1 MLILNTPSSLTHHYH
16 QSLDSDLKKSPNNGD
31 KVKVQSGESANMFT
45 TVYNI
50 CVICIVETL
59 KLLGTAIIN
68 KTVEYNNSLA
78 AERVKKQNAAAAS
91 PRGKLLPRRSSSKVV
106 YVQSIKVDPAWL
118 LSKQQ
123 QVQQRHTRLQSR
135 MGDTSTTSARTPSTS
150 SKSSFSATTY
160 AAAKMAASR
169 RVRHYTFPGC
179 NRASSSQYNSSSRR
193 RSYPSHT
200 PNLEIIREEDE
211 MTMI

>member
-1 MLILNTPSSLTHHYH
+1 MLILNTPSSLSHHYH
-16 QSLDSDLKKSPNNGD
+16 KSIESESHRNSNDSGR
-31 KVKVQSGESANMFT
+31 VKVQSGESANMFT

-78 AERVKKQNAAAAS
+78 AERIKKQNPSAP

-123 QVQQRHTRLQSR
+123 QVQQRHPRLQSR
-135 MGDTSTTSARTPSTS
+135 TGETSSTSTTTTTTF
-150 SKSSFSATTY
+150 KSSFSATTF
-160 AAAKMAASR
+160 ATAKMATSR

-179 NRASSSQYNSSSRR
+179 SRASSSQYNNSSRR
-193 RSYPSHT
+193 RSYPIHT